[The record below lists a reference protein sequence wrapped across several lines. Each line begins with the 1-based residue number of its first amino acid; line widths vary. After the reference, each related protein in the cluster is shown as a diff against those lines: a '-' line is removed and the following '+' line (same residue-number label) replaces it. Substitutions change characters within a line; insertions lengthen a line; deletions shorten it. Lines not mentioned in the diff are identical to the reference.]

1 MLADIKS
8 KFAEE
13 MSQEKANADQAA
25 TRFKAEAAD
34 ELAKVRQQSQESI
47 ANEKVKAGEAI
58 AKIKADTENTLAGF
72 KAESLAKEKN
82 YEERI
87 AKVEAEA
94 NKSLADIKSKYAE
107 EISQE
112 KAKADNAA
120 ALLKSE
126 YQAKEKNYQERILQI
141 ESESAKLLADIKSI
155 SAGEIL
161 RIRQET
167 QEQIAKERTRAN
179 ETAELTVRL
188 KAESEETIAKITSE
202 SQAKSN
208 AYEEHIAKIKA
219 EAEKS
224 ASNTRTAFEEKIS
237 NLRIKVRDAI
247 VREKTKINEKE
258 KSYIEIIAAVRAEFE
273 EKSKVHA
280 EEMSKIKAEL
290 GIKMVKI
297 KVEANDAVAK
307 EQIKTRELEGE
318 LSKLKDGI
326 AATKIERGQD
336 TIKNKEL
343 AAKIENFAKK
353 IAGYTKGRKFL
364 KKSATTSSKQ

>member
-1 MLADIKS
+1 
-8 KFAEE
+8 
-13 MSQEKANADQAA
+13 
-25 TRFKAEAAD
+25 
-34 ELAKVRQQSQESI
+34 
-47 ANEKVKAGEAI
+47 I

-72 KAESLAKEKN
+72 KTESLAKEKN
-82 YEERI
+82 HEEQL
-87 AKVEAEA
+87 AKTRAEAE
-94 NKSLADIKSKYAE
+94 
-107 EISQE
+107 
-112 KAKADNAA
+112 NAA
-120 ALLKSE
+120 TLLKSE
-126 YQAKEKNYQERILQI
+126 YQAREKNYQERILQI
-141 ESESAKLLADIKSI
+141 EAESAKLLADIKSI

-179 ETAELTVRL
+179 EAAELTVRL
-188 KAESEETIAKITSE
+188 KAESEDVIAKITSE

-208 AYEEHIAKIKA
+208 AYEEQIAKIKA

-247 VREKTKINEKE
+247 IREKTKINEKE

-318 LSKLKDGI
+318 LSKLKDSI
-326 AATKIERGQD
+326 AATKIEHGQD

-353 IAGYTKGRKFL
+353 IAEYTKGRKFL